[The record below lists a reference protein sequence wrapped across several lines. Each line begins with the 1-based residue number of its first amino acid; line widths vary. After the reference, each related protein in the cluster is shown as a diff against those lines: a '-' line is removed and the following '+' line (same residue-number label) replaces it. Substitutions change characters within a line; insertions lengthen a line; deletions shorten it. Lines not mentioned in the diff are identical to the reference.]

1 MKNAATHAASVSNVS
16 KVLVAESSD
25 CAHLPAEEISNL
37 LVHLSKSFTHVL
49 APSSNN
55 GKNFL
60 PRAAAV
66 LDSSPLSDV
75 ISVESSEIFK
85 RPMYAGNAIA
95 TVKMTNPIKVSR
107 LSFIFHT
114 SFVNFAYIHVNMYV
128 CFEINLC
135 TA

>member
-1 MKNAATHAASVSNVS
+1 MCHLKISVLLFGADVKSASKHAASVSNVS
-16 KVLVAESSD
+16 KVLVVEGSD

-37 LVHLSKSFTHVL
+37 LVQLSKSFTHVL

-60 PRAAAV
+60 PRTAAL

-75 ISVESSEIFK
+75 ISVESPEIFK

-95 TVKMTNPIKVSR
+95 TVQMNNPIKVA
-107 LSFIFHT
+107 LLYLGFPK
-114 SFVNFAYIHVNMYV
+114 N
-128 CFEINLC
+128 C
-135 TA
+135 